1 MSKEISGICTSLVAV
16 SDGLTGINA
25 SVAVKQILNLV
36 VGSVFSFI
44 VWCGIVELN
53 VPPTRFII
61 GNLRDNYVGHSTG
74 ANLTS

>member
-16 SDGLTGINA
+16 SDGLTGINS

-44 VWCGIVELN
+44 VWLCHSRAER
-53 VPPTRFII
+53 PT
-61 GNLRDNYVGHSTG
+61 HSIYYR
-74 ANLTS
+74 